1 MGKLCR
7 KIWAVWN
14 ALLLLICRLTAAFVG
29 RRGDNILIVRS
40 DAIGDFV
47 VFGECLER
55 LVKHLHPTAVDVAVR
70 RDAAPLL
77 EFFPGVRKR
86 IAWDP
91 GRFRRNPFYRLFL
104 ILRLARN
111 GYGTAIN
118 PQATHH
124 LYDDHLACSVGARE
138 VVAFDMPPETP
149 AVVRKMRR
157 YYTRMISPSAE
168 RPNEL
173 ERCAELLKALG
184 AQVPAQGLHPKV
196 FLTDEDRREAQ
207 RLLAPVS
214 GATCLVCLMPGC
226 RDPIRRWP
234 VERYVQVAR
243 ELRRRFPDKM
253 RFVVLGSRG
262 EIPLGAAIV
271 DEIGPGAFNL
281 AGMTGIR
288 VLAAV
293 IGMCDL
299 YIGLETGAAHMAAA
313 ANRPG
318 VVILGG
324 GHFGRFFPRPGP
336 VRAVYRRLPCY
347 NCDWSCV
354 RGRAECMLAIEAKA
368 VADAA
373 AEVIEQYYD
382 IIAGEGRLLK
392 QGTES

>member
-7 KIWAVWN
+7 KIWAAWN
-14 ALLLLICRLTAAFVG
+14 VVLLFICRLTAAFVG
-29 RRGDNILIVRS
+29 RRGDNILIARS

-55 LVKHLHPTAVDVAVR
+55 LVKQLHPAGVDVMIR
-70 RDAAPLL
+70 RDVAPLL
-77 EFFPGVRKR
+77 EALPGVRKR

-91 GRFRRNPFYRLFL
+91 GRFRRNPFYRLL
-104 ILRLARN
+104 LVSRLARN

-124 LYDDHLACSVGARE
+124 LYDDHLVCSVGARE
-138 VVAFDMPPETP
+138 VVGFDISPETP
-149 AVVRKMRR
+149 AIVRQMRR

-168 RPNEL
+168 QPNEL
-173 ERCAELLKALG
+173 ARCAELLDAFG
-184 AQVPAQGLHPKV
+184 AQVPVKGLRPKV
-196 FLTDEDRREAQ
+196 FLTDEDGREAQ

-214 GATCLVCLMPGC
+214 GSGCLVCLMPGC
-226 RDPIRRWP
+226 REPIRRWP
-234 VERYVQVAR
+234 LERYVRVAK
-243 ELRRRFPDKM
+243 ELRRRFPDKV

-262 EIPLGAAIV
+262 EKPLASAIV
-271 DEIGPGAFNL
+271 DGIGPCALNL
-281 AGMTGIR
+281 AGMTGVR

-299 YIGLETGAAHMAAA
+299 YIGLETGAAHMAVAM
-313 ANRPG
+313 NTPG

-347 NCDWSCV
+347 NCNWSCV
-354 RGRAECMLAIEAKA
+354 RGRAECMLAIQAKE
-368 VADAA
+368 VVDAA
-373 AEVIEQYYD
+373 ADVIERHD
-382 IIAGEGRLLK
+382 ILGREARLLK
-392 QGTES
+392 QERET